1 MTDFF
6 CARNRKKILEGEK
19 WSSQQEKKKKN
30 DEKEGKLKNILGKKS
45 VFLNKE
51 KIKKSKTA
59 SDPQYTWGMFLYHF
73 GIWLV
78 RHEARKNWQL
88 HDIFVLMYY
97 TTYTTYT
104 TYVV

>member
-1 MTDFF
+1 MKNLQIFHG
-6 CARNRKKILEGEK
+6 I
-19 WSSQQEKKKKN
+19 N
-30 DEKEGKLKNILGKKS
+30 DEKEVKNS

-78 RHEARKNWQL
+78 RHEARKKWQL
-88 HDIFVLMYY
+88 RDIFVLMCILILLYSLY
-97 TTYTTYT
+97 IYHI
-104 TYVV
+104 

>member
-1 MTDFF
+1 MVIS
-6 CARNRKKILEGEK
+6 AI
-19 WSSQQEKKKKN
+19 KKKKN

-73 GIWLV
+73 GICLV
-78 RHEARKNWQL
+78 RHEAGKKSQL
-88 HDIFVLMYY
+88 RDIFVLMYY
-97 TTYTTYT
+97 IYIHSRPRRPTTDR
-104 TYVV
+104 